1 MSSKIYVGNISA
13 TTSEKDLL
21 DLFSSYGEIMS
32 VRITFG
38 IDNQN
43 TRRGYITMNDDAAAK
58 NAIEKTNNTSLKG
71 NKIKVVRAHPIDQKD
86 DYFANQVRSRSYQR
100 NKRV

>member
-43 TRRGYITMNDDAAAK
+43 TRRGYITMNDDAAARK
-58 NAIEKTNNTSLKG
+58 AIEKTNNISLKG

-86 DYFANQVRSRSYQR
+86 DYFANQIKPRSYQR